1 MTKTIDI
8 SRKTVI
14 FVVLLLLSLW
24 FVFQITD
31 ILIML
36 FVSLII
42 AAAMS
47 PVVDRLE
54 KLRFPRPLAIFV
66 VYIVVWGTVG
76 GLIASIIPGL
86 LDQTKKLIR
95 ILPSAVSQV
104 EFFNAHQQEIAQQ
117 LLSRVGELPQNL
129 LKLIVGLFG
138 NFLNVLTVLVMSF
151 YILLERNKLDKYISV
166 FSNEPS
172 RSKSLAVAREVEN
185 GLGSWVR
192 GELVLMFVVGL
203 LTYIGLIFLGLDI
216 ALPLAILAGFLEIV
230 PNVGPV
236 ISSIPSVL
244 VALTIHPLTAA
255 ATVSWYFLVQFLEN
269 NLLVP
274 KIMQKAVGVHPLVSL
289 LGLMIGFRLG
299 GPVGAFLALP
309 LIITLRIV
317 VRQYLPPLRS
327 MSL

>member
-1 MTKTIDI
+1 M
-8 SRKTVI
+8 
-14 FVVLLLLSLW
+14 
-24 FVFQITD
+24 
-31 ILIML
+31 
-36 FVSLII
+36 
-42 AAAMS
+42 
-47 PVVDRLE
+47 
-54 KLRFPRPLAIFV
+54 
-66 VYIVVWGTVG
+66 
-76 GLIASIIPGL
+76 
-86 LDQTKKLIR
+86 
-95 ILPSAVSQV
+95 

-299 GPVGAFLALP
+299 GPVGAILALP